1 MKENLYT
8 NKKRWKWA
16 LAVVALLIVG
26 ASLWYTNFL
35 VKSIAEQETNQ
46 VKMWAAAMEQHAGM
60 MKSTEE
66 FFNKVSEQEQM
77 RVDLLAHAYRQVL
90 DFSNNENTAI
100 YLEIIKNNISIP
112 LVITDEQGNIMF
124 SNNLPDDQ
132 KEKKTF
138 DAEMRKAYSKFKPIK
153 INPGFGQI
161 QWLYYNESLIYTE
174 LKAVLEDMINHFLE
188 EITLNAVGAPVIITN
203 ADATKILSYGNLD
216 STQMTHADYVE
227 HQLQVMRSENEPLEI
242 DFMNTGKAYIYYRTT
257 DLVEQMKYFP
267 VVQIIVIALY
277 LLIAYLLFSWAR
289 RSEQNQV
296 WAGMAKETAH
306 QLGTPISS
314 LMGWI
319 ELLRMQEEPFVGT
332 EEMQKDIERL
342 QIVTDRFSKIGSVPV
357 LEPTDL
363 IPVIRDTMDY
373 LQKRFSKKFEFD
385 LRLPEGPLVVPLV
398 SSLFRWVLEN
408 LTKNAVDAMGDHGKI
423 TLELTETSEE
433 VHIDLTD
440 TGKGISK
447 KMFKQVFNPGY
458 TSKKRGWGLGLSLAK
473 RIIEEYHKG
482 KIFVK
487 SSVVGQGTT
496 FRITLNKLRV

>member
-1 MKENLYT
+1 MNLYT

-16 LAVVALLIVG
+16 LAIVALLIVG
-26 ASLWYTNFL
+26 ASLWYTNYL

-90 DFSNNENTAI
+90 DFSNNDNTGI

-112 LVITDEQGNIMF
+112 LVITDDKGNIMF
-124 SNNLPDDQ
+124 TNNLPEDQ
-132 KEKKTF
+132 KDKKLF
-138 DAEMRKAYSKFKPIK
+138 DSEMRKAYSKFAPIK
-153 INPGFGQI
+153 INPGYGQI

-174 LKAVLEDMINHFLE
+174 LKAVLEDMIDHFME
-188 EITLNAVGAPVIITN
+188 EITLNALGAPVIITN
-203 ADATKILSYGNLD
+203 ADGTKVLNYGNLD
-216 STQMTHADYVE
+216 SVMMQDTNYVQR
-227 HQLQVMRSENEPLEI
+227 QLAVMRSENDPLEI
-242 DFMNTGKAYIYYRTT
+242 DFMNMGKAYIYYRTT
-257 DLVEQMKYFP
+257 DLVEQMKFFP
-267 VVQIIVIALY
+267 IIQIIVIALY
-277 LLIAYLLFSWAR
+277 LLIAYLLFSWAH

-314 LMGWI
+314 LMGWV
-319 ELLRMQEEPFVGT
+319 ELLKMQEEPFAGT
-332 EEMQKDIERL
+332 DEMEKDIERL
-342 QIVTDRFSKIGSVPV
+342 QIVTDRFSKIGSIPV
-357 LEPTDL
+357 LEPTDI
-363 IPVIRDTMDY
+363 IPVIQDTMDY
-373 LQKRFSKKFEFD
+373 LQHRFSKKFEFD
-385 LRLPEGPLVVPLV
+385 IQLPEGPLVLPLV
-398 SSLFRWVLEN
+398 PSLFRWVLEN

-423 TLELTETSEE
+423 TLVLTDAPDE
-433 VHIDLTD
+433 VIIDLSD

-447 KMFKQVFNPGY
+447 SQIKQVFKPGY
-458 TSKKRGWGLGLSLAK
+458 TSKIRGWGLGLSLAK

-487 SSVVGQGTT
+487 SSIVGQGTT
-496 FRITLNKLRV
+496 FRIQLRK

>member
-1 MKENLYT
+1 MNLYT

-16 LAVVALLIVG
+16 LAIVALLIVG
-26 ASLWYTNFL
+26 ASLWYTNYL

-46 VKMWAAAMEQHAGM
+46 VQLWAAAMEQHAGM

-66 FFNKVSEQEQM
+66 FFGKVSEQEQM
-77 RVDLLAHAYRQVL
+77 RVELLANAYRQVL
-90 DFSNNENTAI
+90 DFSNNENTGI

-112 LVITDEQGNIMF
+112 LVITDDKGNIMF
-124 SNNLPDDQ
+124 TNNLPDDQ
-132 KEKKTF
+132 IDKKVF
-138 DAEMRKAYSKFKPIK
+138 DVEMRKAYSKFAPIK

-174 LKAVLEDMINHFLE
+174 LKAVLEDMISHFME
-188 EITLNAVGAPVIITN
+188 EITLNALGAPVIITN
-203 ADATKILSYGNLD
+203 AEGTEILSYGNLD
-216 STQMTHADYVE
+216 STLMQNDDYVKR
-227 HQLQVMRSENEPLEI
+227 QLEVMRSENDPLEI
-242 DFMNTGKAYIYYRTT
+242 DFMNMGKAYIYYRTT

-267 VVQIIVIALY
+267 IIQIIVIALY
-277 LLIAYLLFSWAR
+277 LLIAYLLFSWAH

-314 LMGWI
+314 LMGWV
-319 ELLRMQEEPFVGT
+319 ELLKMQDEPFAGT
-332 EEMQKDIERL
+332 KEMEEDIERL
-342 QIVTDRFSKIGSVPV
+342 QIVTDRFSKIGSIPV
-357 LEPTDL
+357 LEPADIIPL
-363 IPVIRDTMDY
+363 IKDTMAY
-373 LQKRFSKKFEFD
+373 LQRRFSKKFEFD
-385 LRLPEGPLVVPLV
+385 IRLPEESLVLPLVP
-398 SSLFRWVLEN
+398 SLFRWVLEN

-423 TLELTETSEE
+423 TLELTESEDE
-433 VHIDLTD
+433 VFIDLSD

-447 KMFKQVFNPGY
+447 SQIKQVFKPGF

-487 SSVVGQGTT
+487 SSVLGQGTT
-496 FRITLNKLRV
+496 FRIQLKK